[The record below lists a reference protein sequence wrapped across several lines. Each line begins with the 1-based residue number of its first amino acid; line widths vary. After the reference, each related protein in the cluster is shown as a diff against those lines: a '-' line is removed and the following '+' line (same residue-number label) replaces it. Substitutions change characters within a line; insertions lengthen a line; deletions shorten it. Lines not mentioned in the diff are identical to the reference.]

1 MEFGVCFVT
10 CEGVILLH
18 SRIFVLDHFD
28 CAGRDLL
35 LVLLRKTC
43 QEKICCHALFCHA
56 VRALTNDNRSRWE
69 SKLFPIIGHRPLQ
82 HRFLNYS
89 KELRRA
95 LFAFDSYH
103 VDRARGIN

>member
-1 MEFGVCFVT
+1 MLGKLLEAKRSYVLGKWNRPAIGQAK
-10 CEGVILLH
+10 EG
-18 SRIFVLDHFD
+18 RPW
-28 CAGRDLL
+28 
-35 LVLLRKTC
+35 
-43 QEKICCHALFCHA
+43 KIVENTRFQGHALFCHA